1 MNVLNKDIKIL
12 VIDDSEY
19 SRKVIA
25 KILRDDGYNIVGEAG
40 NATEAVDILNN
51 NNEINIII
59 LDVIMPDI
67 NGIELAKR
75 IHKAY
80 SECSV
85 IMVSS
90 LGQDHIIVE
99 AISSGALDFIK
110 KPFEKQTLLDSVDKV
125 ARLHRKTTA

>member
-12 VIDDSEY
+12 VVDDSEY

-25 KILRDDGYNIVGEAG
+25 KILGDEGYNIVGEAA
-40 NATEAVDILNN
+40 NATDAIDILNN
-51 NNEINIII
+51 NSEINIII
-59 LDVIMPDI
+59 LDVIMPDV
-67 NGIELAKR
+67 NGIELAKK

-90 LGQDHIIVE
+90 LAQDHIIVE

-125 ARLHRKTTA
+125 AKQHRKNT

>member
-12 VIDDSEY
+12 VVDDSEY

-25 KILRDDGYNIVGEAG
+25 KVLSDEGYNIVGEAA
-40 NATEAVDILNN
+40 NATDAIDILNN
-51 NNEINIII
+51 NSEINIII
-59 LDVIMPDI
+59 LDVIMPGV
-67 NGIELAKR
+67 NGIELAKNV
-75 IHKAY
+75 HKAY
-80 SECSV
+80 ADCSV

-90 LGQDHIIVE
+90 LAQDHIIVE

-125 ARLHRKTTA
+125 AKLHRKTT